1 MKIVRK
7 TSPAGLVIFVAFA
20 VGAAT
25 IGSPTPALPGGTPPT
40 PATLQLIQF
49 RGLVTVPIRIG
60 ASQALNFVIDSGS
73 EHTTLNDAGLVEELN
88 LHTRQ
93 GGVGRGMG
101 GARLPILIAP
111 DLAIRAG
118 DFELFRTDLAIHHL
132 DSLLDNDA
140 GPRLHGLLGSALFE
154 RYVVDINPALGTVS
168 CHDPETFSYD
178 GPGHVVP
185 LIMDHRRAFVRAK
198 VTTVKGK
205 TVKLRLMVDTG
216 SENHLVLILG
226 SHRHVKVPE
235 HHMKVKALGIG
246 GEVDAFVGPVGGLE
260 IGSLARGRTPASFF
274 HPTSMPAA
282 QSIKNFDGLVGNG
295 LLGQF
300 RTILDYH
307 REILILEVL

>member
-1 MKIVRK
+1 LKIVRK

-73 EHTTLNDAGLVEELN
+73 EDTTLNDAGLVEELN

-101 GARLPILIAP
+101 GARLPIHIAP

-198 VTTVKGK
+198 VTTVKRSAGSK
-205 TVKLRLMVDTG
+205 SDHSPAVARRLRSSTRPACPQPRASRTSTASSATAYSV
-216 SENHLVLILG
+216 S
-226 SHRHVKVPE
+226 
-235 HHMKVKALGIG
+235 
-246 GEVDAFVGPVGGLE
+246 FGPFST
-260 IGSLARGRTPASFF
+260 ITARF
-274 HPTSMPAA
+274 
-282 QSIKNFDGLVGNG
+282 
-295 LLGQF
+295 
-300 RTILDYH
+300 
-307 REILILEVL
+307 